1 TGRRDLGANAPKE
14 GSYEPVIGIS
24 ITVVLTAFYLIFA
37 VVQIVYLFMNSAGL
51 PDYMT
56 YAEYARRGFFQLLFV

>member
-1 TGRRDLGANAPKE
+1 
-14 GSYEPVIGIS
+14 PVIGIT
-24 ITVVLTAFYLIFA
+24 ITVVLTPFYLIIA

-56 YAEYARRGFFQLLFV
+56 YAEYAIRGCFELLFVAVVNVCIV